1 MEGAPL
7 RLPDWRQR
15 LIDHIVATAGE
26 PFKPGTHDCALAAAN
41 AVKAMTGKDY
51 ARGFRGYRT
60 IAEGLRKLKAK
71 GYEDHVA
78 LVAEHFE
85 EIPPSMAQV
94 GDIAVVQGD
103 DGLALAIVQG
113 ELLYVTAPQG
123 RALVPL
129 TSAKRAFRVPC

>member
-1 MEGAPL
+1 M

-15 LIDHIVATAGE
+15 LIDHIVATAAE
-26 PFKPGTHDCALAAAN
+26 PFKPGAHDCALAAAN

-60 IAEGLRKLKAK
+60 VAEGLRKLKAK

-85 EIPPSMAQV
+85 EIPPAMAQV

-113 ELLYVTAPQG
+113 ELLYVTGPQG

-129 TSAKRAFRVPC
+129 TSAMRAFRVPC